1 MKAVI
6 QTKKFYGILAA
17 VLLILCLAGCGSRQ
31 VQYQITVSGTA
42 EESGVISY
50 LGYEMNVY
58 EDEAGNPCG
67 DCAYQPV
74 SFYRGADAAEVAQK
88 LSEAITRADDV
99 WEVVSCEDGVL
110 TVQEKEPGTVQEIP
124 GVTERGRTDHGGN
137 CAAGQRDGAERA
149 VGWIRGR
156 PGSG

>member
-1 MKAVI
+1 
-6 QTKKFYGILAA
+6 
-17 VLLILCLAGCGSRQ
+17 
-31 VQYQITVSGTA
+31 
-42 EESGVISY
+42 
-50 LGYEMNVY
+50 MNVY

-110 TVQEKEPGTVQEIP
+110 TVQEKGT
-124 GVTERGRTDHGGN
+124 RDS
-137 CAAGQRDGAERA
+137 AGDPRRYRA
-149 VGWIRGR
+149 WQD
-156 PGSG
+156 